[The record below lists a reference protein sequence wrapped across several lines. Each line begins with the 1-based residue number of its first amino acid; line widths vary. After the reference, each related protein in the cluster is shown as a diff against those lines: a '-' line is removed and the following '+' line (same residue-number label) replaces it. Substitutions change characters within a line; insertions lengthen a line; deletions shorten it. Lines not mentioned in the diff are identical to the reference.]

1 MYGICLQGVE
11 MCSVHIEDILVQ
23 VCEKTVPNQDVRN
36 REIFHINQNSILSP
50 SATPKA
56 KVKPK
61 CYILT
66 DDHTVMEPVPCRHGQ
81 STH

>member
-1 MYGICLQGVE
+1 MDVAALTCR
-11 MCSVHIEDILVQ
+11 SLVQ
-23 VCEKTVPNQDVRN
+23 LKTTHWN

-66 DDHTVMEPVPCRHGQ
+66 EDHTVMEPVPCRHGQ